1 MSDIINSLDYIYT
14 LFLIEDKEL
23 LKSIMKYWVNLVA
36 LLTKALIKNKSKI
49 ENI

>member
-1 MSDIINSLDYIYT
+1 MIDNINSFDYIYT
-14 LFLIEDKEL
+14 LFLNEDKEL
-23 LKSIMKYWVNLVA
+23 LKSIMKCWVKVVA